1 MSKLEQIQQRLIDDY
16 GNLIQSF
23 IEGNRLHLN
32 YKGKGYKQSVYLCH
46 NNYLRVYPD
55 PDNPTWVDF
64 KNVSSIIDYLK
75 TNIIGE

>member
-16 GNLIQSF
+16 GHLMQSF

-32 YKGKGYKQSVYLCH
+32 YKGKGYKQSVYLCY
-46 NNYLRVYPD
+46 NNYLRVYPNNETFID
-55 PDNPTWVDF
+55 L
-64 KNVSSIIDYLK
+64 KNVSSVIDYLK